1 MLKLSSFA
9 EANSTTAMKTVLIVE
24 DSATTRSMIRSILEE
39 FDEIETVEAAS
50 GFEALKQ
57 LPAHKVDLVVTDINM
72 PDINGLELI
81 NFMRRDERYEKIPI
95 IIISTERSEEDKKRG
110 VALGADAYITK
121 PFDPEDLQGLV
132 KEMFT
137 L

>member
-1 MLKLSSFA
+1 
-9 EANSTTAMKTVLIVE
+9 MKTVLIVE
-24 DSATTRSMIRSILEE
+24 DSATTRSMIRSILED
-39 FDEIETVEAAS
+39 FDEIETVEAAT

-81 NFMRRDERYEKIPI
+81 NFMRGDERYEKIPI
-95 IIISTERSEEDKKRG
+95 IIISTERSEEDKTRG

-121 PFDPEDLQGLV
+121 PFSPEDLRGLV
-132 KEMFT
+132 REIFAR
-137 L
+137 